1 MFRLAVPVRWRAVMA
16 VTAFGLACL
25 ALGVGGAVWY
35 ALRCNVLDYIERAA
49 ASPSNPRQQYLF
61 ACGYLYESVDG
72 GQTWLRRE
80 STGLP
85 FGAREG
91 WVAVDR
97 QPGVLYLGT
106 TIFTNSSAYCWNCA
120 WTYLR
125 PAIFV
130 STDGGKTWQFAY
142 RFRRGPANQSSF
154 LGLYADPDKA
164 GFVWA
169 IVKNRDEISHYATAT
184 HGYNWKRMCYEY
196 YFVGSGCA
204 VPESIRRLTRLETG
218 AEGGGVK

>member
-154 LGLYADPDKA
+154 LGL
-164 GFVWA
+164 
-169 IVKNRDEISHYATAT
+169 
-184 HGYNWKRMCYEY
+184 
-196 YFVGSGCA
+196 
-204 VPESIRRLTRLETG
+204 
-218 AEGGGVK
+218 